1 MKSALFNEA
10 GYQIMVGLEKL
21 RKFSAARR
29 IQFASEKIE
38 RMREN
43 YRVQTFEATNLVK
56 HGKGSYNNLR
66 FAGGRYG
73 LFSY

>member
-10 GYQIMVGLEKL
+10 DYQIMVGLEKL

-29 IQFASEKIE
+29 TQFASEKIE

-56 HGKGSYNNLR
+56 PGKGSYNNLR